1 MAGSAP
7 CVSDLHADDTIS
19 RVSDVAAR
27 QMFRYLIEENRKMY
41 GALSQSIAASNAA
54 VAGLAS
60 VTSSLDQT
68 RSQLASLIP
77 HVAQLSVHG
86 TASNV
91 LYPVVIH
98 ADSPISSTTGDT
110 GQSGGTQDSAPSL
123 DGILKCPFCP
133 HRHDSEKVHVQHLM
147 RLLDRFVYFT
157 IMSLCNDRID
167 D

>member
-7 CVSDLHADDTIS
+7 CLSDLTANDTIS
-19 RVSDVAAR
+19 RVSDVASR
-27 QMFRYLIEENRKMY
+27 QMFQILLEENRLIY

-60 VTSSLDQT
+60 VTSSLNET
-68 RSQLASLIP
+68 RIQLAALIP

-91 LYPVVIH
+91 LYPMMIH
-98 ADSPISSTTGDT
+98 ADSPVSSTTGDT
-110 GQSGGTQDSAPSL
+110 GKSGGTQDSIPTV

-147 RLLDRFVYFT
+147 RLLDRFVLCT
-157 IMSLCNDRID
+157 DMSLCIDRMD